1 MASVGWVDEF
11 AEAAIVKARA
21 SPLNVVRVQILLNP
35 HAYRKRAHRCI
46 QITQRLRSLMLD
58 G

>member
-1 MASVGWVDEF
+1 MDEF